1 MRWFLT
7 SSLPMI
13 LIAVLASHAA
23 PQSLSDQQAEHDLL
37 ALANRARADAGFGP
51 LQPDEGLAQAARQHA
66 EIMAAH
72 RQLSHQFPGEQD
84 LMQRIAASSDLRV
97 DQVAEN
103 VGQAG
108 SAEEV
113 HEGFMASPPHRANLL
128 NSAYNAV
135 GIGVVHRGRMLY
147 VVEDFAHR
155 VASYSSQEAENL
167 IAKAINRIRDDS
179 GLPRLAPNSNDAV
192 RTEACASGKADSL
205 RPAAPTPPGQT
216 RAILRYTSTQPANMP
231 GAAAKALQ
239 DRALRTFAVGVCF
252 SRSPSYPTGTYWV
265 VLQLN

>member
-7 SSLPMI
+7 ASLPMI
-13 LIAVLASHAA
+13 LIAVLVSRA
-23 PQSLSDQQAEHDLL
+23 QSSSDQKAEHDLL
-37 ALANRARADAGFGP
+37 ALANHVRAEAGSAL
-51 LQPDEGLAQAARQHA
+51 LQPDEGLARAAREHA
-66 EIMAAH
+66 EIMARH
-72 RQLSHQFPGEQD
+72 RQLSHQFPGEPN
-84 LMQRIAASSDLRV
+84 LMQRLAASSDLRV

-103 VGQAG
+103 VGQAD

-128 NSAYNAV
+128 NTAYNSV
-135 GIGVVHRGRMLY
+135 GIAVVHSGSMLY

-155 VASYSSQEAENL
+155 VASYSSPEAESL
-167 IAKAINRIRDDS
+167 IAKAINRIRDDG
-179 GLPRLAPNSNDAV
+179 GLPRLSPASSAAV
-192 RTEACASGKADSL
+192 RAEACALAQADSL
-205 RPAAPTPPGQT
+205 RSSAPVPPGQA
-216 RAILRYTSTQPANMP
+216 RAILRYTSSQPANLP

-239 DRALRTFAVGVCF
+239 DRVLHTFAAGVCF